1 MFTGRA
7 GRTKYT
13 KTKRIGFRRRA
24 MVTIRDTWLLFREF
38 RLVLLGFIIILIL
51 SASSFYFLWNFTT
64 DLEPIR
70 GIDALYFVITLIFF
84 EPAIDFPAQWYLEV
98 YFFVMPIIGVVF
110 LTLGVADFSIALF
123 NRHVRLNQWEASL
136 ASTYRHHVILIG
148 LGHIGRRVMHELLQ
162 LGEDVVAVELNPERA
177 EQLAE
182 ARRVGVPVI
191 FGDAR
196 TEETLE
202 QAGINYA
209 ASTIICTD
217 NDLTNIQIASR
228 IREHHKDIRIV
239 MRLFDDEFSS
249 IISQRFNID
258 AIISSSALSAP
269 VFAGAATG
277 TEVMQ
282 TFKVEDQIL
291 AMGRIEVQMGAKL
304 VGKTI
309 QYVEDALD
317 ISVVLL
323 HEVGGDID
331 VRPEP
336 DYVIG
341 IGDVIAVVAE
351 IEKVRSANA
360 DWNRAR
366 SGLME
371 SSRWWQFTR

>member
-1 MFTGRA
+1 MLAAF
-7 GRTKYT
+7 
-13 KTKRIGFRRRA
+13 FS
-24 MVTIRDTWLLFREF
+24 
-38 RLVLLGFIIILIL
+38 VLLL
-51 SASSFYFLWNFTT
+51 SAGSFYFLWNFTT
-64 DLEPIR
+64 DLDPIR
-70 GIDALYFVITLIFF
+70 PIDALYFVVTLLFF
-84 EPAIDFPAQWYLEV
+84 EPVLDFPAQWYLEV

-123 NRHVRLNQWEASL
+123 NRHVRLNQWEVSL

-148 LGHIGRRVMHELLQ
+148 LGHIGVRVMHELLH
-162 LGEDVVAVELNPERA
+162 LGEDVVAVEFNKERLD
-177 EQLAE
+177 QLSE
-182 ARRVGVPVI
+182 VRRQGVPVI
-191 FGDAR
+191 LGDAR
-196 TEETLE
+196 EVDTLL
-202 QAGINYA
+202 QAGMEHA
-209 ASTIICTD
+209 ASVIICTD
-217 NDLTNIQIASR
+217 DDLTNIQIASR
-228 IREHHKDIRIV
+228 IRDNYKDVRIV

-249 IISQRFNID
+249 IISDRFNID
-258 AIISSSALSAP
+258 TIISSSALSAP

-282 TFKVEDQIL
+282 TFKVEEQVL

-309 QYVEDALD
+309 QYVEDGLD

-323 HEVGGDID
+323 HEAGGDID

-341 IGDVIAVVAE
+341 IGDVLAVVAE

-366 SGLME
+366 SGMLDG
-371 SSRWWQFTR
+371 SRWWQFSR